1 MISQAEFYEKLT
13 SKRKIASVKEAKN
26 LEKALQADVSAAV
39 LSIGNIGMI
48 QRYVDLF
55 KHHRLPVFLHI
66 ERIGGLAQD
75 REGIAFLAQI
85 VKPDGIV
92 TTRNSLIKLAKR
104 EGLLTIQRVF
114 LVDSDAIRSGMNS
127 VQETQPDAIELMP
140 ALLTD
145 SIERC
150 RQEVKV
156 PIIAGGLLKNREQ
169 MLAAL
174 AAGASAVSMGSRE
187 LWKENVEHEQ
197 L

>member
-13 SKRKIASVKEAKN
+13 GKRKIASVKEAKN

-55 KHHRLPVFLHI
+55 KNHRLPVFLHV

-75 REGIAFLAQI
+75 REGIAFLAHI

-104 EGLLTIQRVF
+104 EGLLTIQRLF
-114 LVDSDAIRSGMNS
+114 LVDSDAIRSGMSS

-150 RQEVKV
+150 RQEVNV

-187 LWKENVEHEQ
+187 LWKEKVEHEQ